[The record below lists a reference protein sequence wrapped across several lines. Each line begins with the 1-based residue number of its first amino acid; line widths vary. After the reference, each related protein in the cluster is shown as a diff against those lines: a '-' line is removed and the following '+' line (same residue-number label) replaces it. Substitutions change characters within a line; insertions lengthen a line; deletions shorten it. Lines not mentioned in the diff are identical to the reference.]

1 MPAIADAR
9 AVQHTAAWLT
19 PLAALGPVNVPG
31 EVSVGIDIGGTFTDV
46 VGVDGQGGIRLLKIP
61 STRSN
66 PSAAVR
72 EALATMQE
80 RWGVAPAL
88 IRRVV
93 HGTTVATNAVLE
105 RKGGKVGLLA
115 TAGFTDVLEIGR
127 SYRRNIYDLAVQAS
141 APVFLAPRHRRMG
154 VVERVSAQGE
164 VITPLD
170 MASLTS
176 SIAALLEQRVDAIAV
191 AFLFSY
197 VNPMHER
204 EAARVIAQM
213 APDLMVSLSCDIDP
227 AFREYERTS
236 ITAFDA
242 YVKPVLDRYL
252 AAMESDLLDWGVNAP
267 LQVMQSR
274 GGLSASAV
282 ARRRPVRLFLSGPA
296 AGVIGGQAAGRAVG
310 RDDLITC
317 DIGGTSCDIAL
328 IRRGVPILR
337 PEGVIDGYPVRV
349 PMVDVN
355 AIGAGGGSIAWIDG
369 AGGLRVGPQS
379 AGSDPGPACYAR
391 GGQEAT
397 VTDAS
402 LVLGYLNADY
412 FAGGSMRLDA
422 GLAAA
427 TIEAKVAQPLGLSLR
442 DAALGIR
449 RVLNAQMAEGIR
461 LVSIRRG
468 CDPRT
473 ASLVCFGGAGPL
485 HGTALADEL
494 RIEHIIV
501 PRFPGVLS
509 AFGLLCAPTEHE
521 VAAAM
526 HRDLA
531 ELTPADVRD
540 ALAGL
545 DARCAELMTE
555 EGLGAAD
562 YRIWHFADVCY
573 VGQSHFIEIPLD
585 VTRDDMLP
593 RLYDDFLA
601 AHDQLYGHGAALPA
615 RIVNLRAASRTES
628 SGAIGGTAYVPSG
641 APALK
646 GTRTIALSGHD
657 ASVEARIYERQ
668 ALAVGTK
675 IDGPAIVEQAD
686 TTTLIEPGWRGLVGD
701 DGTLLIDRVSS
712 SP

>member
-1 MPAIADAR
+1 MPGAER
-9 AVQHTAAWLT
+9 ASAAGGV
-19 PLAALGPVNVPG
+19 A
-31 EVSVGIDIGGTFTDV
+31 VGIDIGGTFTDV
-46 VGVDGQGGIRLLKIP
+46 VGVDEAGGIRLLKIP
-61 STRSN
+61 TTRSN

-72 EALATMQE
+72 EALATMQAQ
-80 RWGVAPAL
+80 WGIAPGL

-115 TAGFTDVLEIGR
+115 TAGFSDVLEIGR

-141 APVFLAPRHRRMG
+141 APIFLAPRHLRKG
-154 VVERVSAQGE
+154 VVERISAQGE

-170 MASLTS
+170 AGSLESAVAS
-176 SIAALLEQRVDAIAV
+176 LLEQEVDAIAV

-197 VNPMHER
+197 ANPAHER
-204 EAARVIAQM
+204 EAARVIALM
-213 APDLMVSLSCDIDP
+213 APEVMVSLSCDIDP

-236 ITAFDA
+236 VTAFDA

-252 AAMESDLLDWGVNAP
+252 ATMERDLVEWGVRAP

-274 GGLSASAV
+274 GGLAASTV

-328 IRRGVPILR
+328 IRRGVPLIR

-369 AGGLRVGPQS
+369 AGGLRVGPHS
-379 AGSDPGPACYAR
+379 AGSDPGPACYGR

-427 TIEAKVAQPLGLSLR
+427 AIDVKVARPLGLSLR
-442 DAALGIR
+442 EAALGIR

-468 CDPRT
+468 CDPRS
-473 ASLVCFGGAGPL
+473 ASLVAFGGAGPL
-485 HGTALADEL
+485 HATALAEEL
-494 RIEHIIV
+494 GIDHVIV

-509 AFGLLCAPTEHE
+509 ACGLLCAPTEHE
-521 VAAAM
+521 VAMAC

-531 ELTPADVRD
+531 DLTPADVRA
-540 ALAGL
+540 ALAQL
-545 DARCAELMTE
+545 DRRCAELMDAE
-555 EGLGAAD
+555 KLGADD
-562 YRIWHFADVCY
+562 YRIWHAADVCY

-585 VTRDDMLP
+585 AASEDMLP
-593 RLYDDFLA
+593 RLYREFLA

-615 RIVNLRAASRTES
+615 RVVNFRAAARTAAG
-628 SGAIGGTAYVPSG
+628 GAIGGAAYVPSA

-646 GTRTIALSGHD
+646 GMRSIVLAGHD
-657 ASVEARIYERQ
+657 APVEARIFERH
-668 ALAVGTK
+668 ALAVGTV
-675 IDGPAIVEQAD
+675 IDAPAIVEQAD
-686 TTTLIEPGWRGLVGD
+686 TTTLIEPGWRGCISA
-701 DGTLLIDRVSS
+701 DGTLLVDRNEG
-712 SP
+712 